1 MIIFGKQLVFHVL
14 KNHPSQIKTLYLAKD
29 IDKGVFSQLAKS
41 GKKIE
46 KLDFKKAQALAHGGN
61 HQGFLAL
68 VDDFKF
74 YDFADLKS
82 FNRLV
87 MLYGI
92 SDVGNIGSIV
102 RSAYAL
108 CADAIIIIAK
118 NLATEGVMR
127 TSCGAAYEL
136 PIALVKD
143 GLSALNELKQSGF
156 EIYAADANGSEIC
169 KKSDKFVLV
178 MGSEGDGIPKKALA
192 KCDKIVGIK
201 MRDNWDSLNVGV
213 AFGILFDRM
222 IHG

>member
-14 KNHPSQIKTLYLAKD
+14 QKHPEQIKIIYLAKEVEKSAFNA
-29 IDKGVFSQLAKS
+29 IRKS

-46 KLDFKKAQALAHGGN
+46 KLDFKKAQALAKGGN

-68 VDDFKF
+68 VEDFELAKF
-74 YDFADLKS
+74 SDLKS

-108 CADAIIIIAK
+108 GGDGLIIVAK
-118 NLATEGVMR
+118 NLAIDGITR

-136 PIALVKD
+136 PIVLVDD

-156 EIYAADANGSEIC
+156 KIYAADANGSEIC
-169 KKSDKFVLV
+169 EKSEKFVLV
-178 MGSEGDGIPKKALA
+178 MGSEGDGIPKKALE

-201 MRDNWDSLNVGV
+201 MRDDWDSLNVSV

-222 IHG
+222 ING